1 VNIPGAPLMPNAIPS
16 TGLTLSAR
24 WFLAGTFASNIG
36 NGIHTLAAG
45 ALLYQQTGTV
55 AAFGIVVVIEQIVT
69 VLMQLIAGPWVDRG
83 DPRRIAVMAE
93 VARGGIVCALALAL
107 ATTVS
112 PAMPW
117 VLAMTV
123 MIRVIHTFHRAG
135 TFALTPDLVPAGD
148 LARLNSWFSA
158 AQQGGQLIGLAV
170 TGVIVARWGTPA
182 AFFINGLTFLV
193 SGLSLAAIT
202 LPRRPTATRVA
213 TSPWWNVLKG
223 WGAFVGQIR
232 QDVWLLGFIVVST
245 ADNVALITFN
255 LLLAPLVSERI
266 AASPYWLSIIASGF
280 AGGAMLAS
288 ALVVPVGRR
297 FGQHQAVLLGI
308 GGQALCFIGLWS
320 VEPPVAMLALA
331 VLLGIFNTIS
341 WTTAVTALQLNAPAD
356 MRGRLAV
363 ARAALTAVIM
373 VPVVPLVALLGRHYS
388 NAASLLVGALLCV
401 LFMLVAIAARVSS
414 PSANDQGTL

>member
-1 VNIPGAPLMPNAIPS
+1 MPNAIPS

-45 ALLYQQTGTV
+45 ALLYEQTGTV
-55 AAFGIVVVIEQIVT
+55 AAFGIVIVIEQIVT
-69 VLMQLIAGPWVDRG
+69 VLMQLVAGPWVDRG

-93 VARGGIVCALALAL
+93 FARGGIVCALAVLLA
-107 ATTVS
+107 ATVS

-158 AQQGGQLIGLAV
+158 AQQGGQLVGLAT
-170 TGVIVARWGTPA
+170 TGLIVARWGAPA
-182 AFFINGLTFLV
+182 AFFINGLTFLA

-202 LPRRPTATRVA
+202 LPGRVA
-213 TSPWWNVLKG
+213 AIPRASAPPWWNVFAG
-223 WGAFVGQIR
+223 WGAFIGQIR
-232 QDVWLLGFIVVST
+232 RDVRLLGLIVVST

-288 ALVVPVGRR
+288 ALVVLVGRLL
-297 FGQHQAVLLGI
+297 GQHQAVLLGI
-308 GGQALCFIGLWS
+308 SGQALCFIGLWS
-320 VEPPVAMLALA
+320 VEPPGAMLALA

-341 WTTAVTALQLNAPAD
+341 WTTAVTALQLQAPAH

-373 VPVVPLVALLGRHYS
+373 VPIVPLVAELARHYS
-388 NAASLLVGALLCV
+388 NATSLLVGVLLCV
-401 LFMLVAIAARVSS
+401 LFLLVAIAARVSS
-414 PSANDQGTL
+414 PIANDQGAP